1 MRYEWRVISFDE
13 SVPIDSLTLTL
24 ESDDPRTAALVEQA
38 ADAWG
43 VELERVGGWGV
54 VFVEGGMIEQPSK
67 RRKRLE

>member
-54 VFVEGGMIEQPSK
+54 VFVERPE
-67 RRKRLE
+67 RDT